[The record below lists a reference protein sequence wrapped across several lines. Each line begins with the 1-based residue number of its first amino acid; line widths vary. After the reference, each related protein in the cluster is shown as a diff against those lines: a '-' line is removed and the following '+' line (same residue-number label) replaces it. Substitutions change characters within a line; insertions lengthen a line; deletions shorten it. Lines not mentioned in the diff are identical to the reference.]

1 MRIAIGIDLGGTSI
15 KGGLINEKGETFKK
29 TEMNTGV
36 GVGHIEVLHRISLV
50 IKEIITD
57 EVVGICIGSPGFIDS
72 QEGRVLSVGGNIEGW
87 VGTDIKGILSK
98 EFTNIPIFVEND
110 ANVAGVCEGWIGA
123 GKGLKS
129 FLMITLGTG
138 LGGCIYT
145 EKEGVWHGNAYQ
157 GAELGHAIL
166 YPNGRA
172 CTCGQNGC
180 SEQYISGLAI
190 EKIYKETTGVIKKGK
205 DIFKD
210 AEINEMDK
218 EIVNK
223 FCSDLAIYLATLK
236 NIFDPE
242 GIIIGGG
249 VINSKDYWWN
259 DMLINYNNLANNPIG
274 MKIMPAVY
282 LNDAGMIGAGKIAL
296 DKTLRR

>member
-15 KGGLINEKGETFKK
+15 KGGLINEAGEIL
-29 TEMNTGV
+29 ERCEIETGD
-36 GVGHIEVLHRISLV
+36 GVGHIEVLRRISSV
-50 IKEIITD
+50 IKDLSTD

-72 QEGRVLSVGGNIEGW
+72 NKGEVLSVGGNIQGW
-87 VGTDIKGILSK
+87 AGTNIKGVLSE
-98 EFTNIPIFVEND
+98 EFNIPIFVEND
-110 ANVAGVCEGWIGA
+110 ANVAGICEGWIGA
-123 GKGLKS
+123 AQGLES

-145 EKEGVWHGNAYQ
+145 KKEGIWHGNAYQ

-166 YPNGRA
+166 YPHGRK
-172 CTCGQNGC
+172 CICGQNGC
-180 SEQYISGLAI
+180 TEQYISGKAI
-190 EKIYKETTGVIKKGK
+190 EKIYKEASGIDKKGQ

-210 AEINEMDK
+210 ALTSEIDK
-218 EIVNK
+218 QIVSN
-223 FCSDLAIYLATLK
+223 FTSDLAIYLVTLK

-249 VINSKDYWWN
+249 VINSKELWW
-259 DMLINYNNLANNPIG
+259 DEMILNYKKLANNPVG
-274 MKIMPAVY
+274 MKIIPAEY

-296 DKTLRR
+296 DKTHRR

>member
-1 MRIAIGIDLGGTSI
+1 MRTAIGIDLGGTSI
-15 KGGLINEKGETFKK
+15 KGGLINEKGEILNKAEMK
-29 TEMNTGV
+29 TGT

-50 IKEIITD
+50 IKELLID
-57 EVVGICIGSPGFIDS
+57 DVVGICIGSPGFIDS
-72 QEGRVLSVGGNIEGW
+72 NEGKVLSVGGNIEGW
-87 VGTDIKGILSK
+87 AETDIRGALSK

-123 GKGLKS
+123 GKGLES
-129 FLMITLGTG
+129 FIMITLGTG

-145 EKEGVWHGNAYQ
+145 EKEGIWHGNSYQ

-172 CTCGQNGC
+172 CTCGQKGC

-190 EKIYKETTGVIKKGK
+190 EKIYKEITGVNKKGK

-210 AEINEMDK
+210 AIINEIDK
-218 EIVNK
+218 EIINK
-223 FCSDLAIYLATLK
+223 FCSDLAIYLVTLK
-236 NIFDPE
+236 NIFDPQ

-249 VINSKDYWWN
+249 VINSKDYWWE
-259 DMLINYNNLANNPIG
+259 DMILNFNNFANNPIG
-274 MKIMPAVY
+274 MKIIPAAY
-282 LNDAGMIGAGKIAL
+282 LNDAGIIGAGKIAL
-296 DKTLRR
+296 DKTI